1 MMQRVV
7 FRADGS
13 GKTGYGHFIRSL
25 ALASYLKDD
34 FDCHFTT
41 YNSIDHSPTYYQLA
55 EIAKVCDFI
64 PIVGSSLEEANAD
77 FLNKLRPDDIV
88 VLDNYYYTT
97 DFQRT
102 IKDKGCKLVCIDDMH
117 DRRMVCDLLMTACPL
132 RREDFSLESYT
143 KFIGGIEWAFLREP
157 FLKPNN
163 NRNISDEI
171 SSVVIA
177 MGGADP
183 FNLTDKM
190 IKVVNA
196 VLPKCEIHVM
206 AGDTVAISEES
217 ANIAVIH
224 RRLDADGIVKLFDN
238 SDLGIFPASTVCME
252 ALSREL
258 PVAAGY
264 YVDNQKDFYRYGVEN
279 NLFSPLGNL
288 LDDTGCLL
296 HRLKTIVGNNR
307 PLPVTIDFHDQKKKI
322 IKIFK
327 ELETDKWDGHS
338 L

>member
-1 MMQRVV
+1 MQRIVL
-7 FRADGS
+7 RADGS

-41 YNSIDHSPTYYQLA
+41 YNSVDHTPTDYQLG
-55 EIAKVCDFI
+55 EIARVCDYI
-64 PIVGSSLEEANAD
+64 HVVSSSLEEANAD

-97 DFQRT
+97 DYQQA
-102 IKDKGCKLVCIDDMH
+102 IKDMECKLVCIDDMH
-117 DRRMVCDLLMTACPL
+117 DRHMVCDLLMTACPL
-132 RREDFSLESYT
+132 RRDDFSLEPYT

-157 FLKPNN
+157 FLSPNKHH
-163 NRNISDEI
+163 NISDKI
-171 SSVVIA
+171 NRVVIA

-190 IKVVNA
+190 IQVVKA

-217 ANIAVIH
+217 STIATIH
-224 RRLDADGIVKLFDN
+224 RRLDADSIVKLFDD

-252 ALSREL
+252 AFSREL

-264 YVDNQKDFYRYGVEN
+264 YVNNQEEFYKYGVEHEM
-279 NLFSPLGNL
+279 FSPLGCL
-288 LDDTGCLL
+288 LDERTMIKNRLRNIIEN
-296 HRLKTIVGNNR
+296 HR
-307 PLPVTIDFHDQKKKI
+307 PSPVTIDFHDQKKKI
-322 IKIFK
+322 IELFK
-327 ELETDKWDGHS
+327 ELETK
-338 L
+338 